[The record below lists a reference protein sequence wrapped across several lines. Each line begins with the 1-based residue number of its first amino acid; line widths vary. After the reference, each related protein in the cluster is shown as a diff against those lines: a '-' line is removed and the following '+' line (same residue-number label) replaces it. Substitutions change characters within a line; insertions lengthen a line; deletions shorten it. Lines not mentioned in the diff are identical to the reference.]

1 MEIAMSVESTI
12 NQEQATEIAQPEHT
26 HSGPYYRPNVDI
38 YELADQLVVQ
48 ADVPGAKNN
57 EIDIQFEDGA
67 LSIHARVPARHESQ
81 GPYLRQEY
89 DVGDFYRTFR
99 VSEQIDAS
107 RISAE
112 YTGGVLTLHLPKV
125 EAAKPRKIK
134 VAAR

>member
-1 MEIAMSVESTI
+1 MSVEATI
-12 NQEQATEIAQPEHT
+12 NQERETAEVSPPEHT

-48 ADVPGAKNN
+48 ADVPGAQNN
-57 EIDIQFEDGA
+57 RIDIQFEDGA
-67 LSIHARVPARHESQ
+67 LTIHARVPARQESQ
-81 GPYLRQEY
+81 GSYLRQEY
-89 DVGDFYRTFR
+89 GVGDFYRTFR

-112 YTGGVLTLHLPKV
+112 YAGGVLTLHLPKI

-134 VAAR
+134 VAAK

>member
-1 MEIAMSVESTI
+1 MSVEATM
-12 NQEQATEIAQPEHT
+12 NQERETGEVSPPEHT

-38 YELADQLVVQ
+38 YELVDQLIVQ

-57 EIDIQFEDGA
+57 AIDIQFEDGA
-67 LSIHARVPARHESQ
+67 LTIHARVPARQESQ

-89 DVGDFYRTFR
+89 GVGDFYRTFR

-112 YTGGVLTLHLPKV
+112 YAGGVLTLHLQKV

-134 VAAR
+134 VTAN